1 MGGIWVE
8 LEEGWVEF
16 GRDLRKARWN
26 TGGREGRGIIIFF
39 FFFFGGG
46 GGGLEGGWVQCTV

>member
-16 GRDLRKARWN
+16 GLNLRK
-26 TGGREGRGIIIFF
+26 
-39 FFFFGGG
+39 
-46 GGGLEGGWVQCTV
+46 GGWNLGGT